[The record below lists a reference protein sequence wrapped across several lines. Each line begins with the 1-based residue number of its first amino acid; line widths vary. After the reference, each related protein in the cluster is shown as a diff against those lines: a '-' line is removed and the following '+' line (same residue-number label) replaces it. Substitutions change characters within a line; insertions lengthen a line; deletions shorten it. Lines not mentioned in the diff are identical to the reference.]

1 MQLSLEQPMS
11 LQKFDDEFW
20 TSGQTAEFLNVSVSW
35 LAKARVSG
43 GGPDY
48 VKFGRAV
55 RYSKNSVVRYA
66 KSRTHRSTS
75 EYEMNKPGVENDDFG
90 RTDAEPQSQRR

>member
-1 MQLSLEQPMS
+1 MQLSPEQPMS

-35 LAKARVSG
+35 LAKARMRG
-43 GGPDY
+43 DGPDF

-55 RYSKNSVVRYA
+55 RYSKNSVVCYA
-66 KSRTHRSTS
+66 KSRLHRSTS
-75 EYEMNKPGVENDDFG
+75 EYEE
-90 RTDAEPQSQRR
+90 